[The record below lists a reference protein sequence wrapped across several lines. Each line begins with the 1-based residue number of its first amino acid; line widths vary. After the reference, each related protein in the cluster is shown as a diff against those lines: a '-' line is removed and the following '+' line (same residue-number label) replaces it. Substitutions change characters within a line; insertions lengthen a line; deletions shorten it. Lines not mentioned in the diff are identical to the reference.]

1 MSGDRNVSRSHHIFT
16 LSLVVHFRKETPVS
30 FENNYD
36 QLITFRVFSD
46 SLNSCRLIYSQ
57 FPLLYTSSL
66 IRVML
71 FTSQIM
77 LISWGKTIFSS
88 AIRKDSLLYWH
99 WSFRYSTTWLTEG
112 NDESSFCQ
120 EFASFVSSPFCKRWS
135 VTKRRLQVL
144 QLLTSSLKNSQYS
157 CRRTSGA
164 IKL

>member
-1 MSGDRNVSRSHHIFT
+1 MNEIFFVFTFIFQTFSCQICERRQKCQRFTPHYLHYHWLFTSGKKCRF
-16 LSLVVHFRKETPVS
+16 S

-36 QLITFRVFSD
+36 QLITLRVFSD

-88 AIRKDSLLYWH
+88 AIQEDSLLYWH
-99 WSFRYSTTWLTEG
+99 WSFHYSTTWLTEG
-112 NDESSFCQ
+112 MMSRQ
-120 EFASFVSSPFCKRWS
+120 EFASFYC
-135 VTKRRLQVL
+135 
-144 QLLTSSLKNSQYS
+144 LLLLLYFFVKD
-157 CRRTSGA
+157 
-164 IKL
+164 